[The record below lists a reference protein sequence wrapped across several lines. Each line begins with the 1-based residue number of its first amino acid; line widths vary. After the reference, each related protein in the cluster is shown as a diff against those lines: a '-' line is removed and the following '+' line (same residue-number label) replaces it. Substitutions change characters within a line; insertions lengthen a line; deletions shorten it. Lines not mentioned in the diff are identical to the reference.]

1 MRYGKVSESGQTS
14 EEFRKDVVLYSIGY
28 GQFGNGGFSK
38 EMVEFLKSN
47 REEIQDI
54 FCDSDT
60 VYILPSSKQFAAMLF
75 NKCIGE
81 KDSYGD
87 YSGIADEIDWI
98 KLGQRYWLRLW
109 WD

>member
-1 MRYGKVSESGQTS
+1 MRYGKIQETNQSAED
-14 EEFRKDVVLYSIGY
+14 FRKDTVLYDIDR

-38 EMVEFLKSN
+38 EMVEFLRTNK
-47 REEIQDI
+47 EEIQDI

-60 VYILPSSKQFAAMLF
+60 VYILPASKQFAADLF

-81 KDSYGD
+81 KDSYDD
-87 YSGIADEIDWI
+87 YSGIADEIDWL
-98 KLGQRYWLRLW
+98 KLGKRYWLRLW